1 MYQRFSEM
9 VSLVQ
14 TPYVCIMGDDE
25 YFIPSALLE
34 CCTFLDCNQDFVSCM
49 GRAVGFSSYKDR
61 VIVTNIY
68 ERLRDRTLSAT
79 DPFTRLKNHFSSYVP
94 SHTYAV
100 TRLDVFK
107 KAIHEA
113 SSSELDIFAI
123 KELIHEF
130 TVSSLGKSAVLPSLY
145 WLRCLD
151 VPPMRNSELSLD
163 PSKSFTNWWKSSRN
177 NYQKKLFC
185 RKLSMIPGCC
195 LSEDQVE
202 DIFQSYVNC
211 FTNFSSRFIP
221 IFSSLLYPLK
231 IFITKI
237 AFAMNFIFLKSTHIF
252 PLVSLLRPHALRRL
266 SSQGVSIDYHAYSQC
281 LASIRNSSQL

>member
-1 MYQRFSEM
+1 MNLTLLCPTYNRHHFLERNCKYWANSHIQVIYSDGSELPFNGPSIKATNISYIHRPVSMYQRFSEM

-49 GRAVGFSSYKDR
+49 GRAEFSSYKDR
-61 VIVTNIY
+61 VIFTNIY
-68 ERLRDRTLSAT
+68 EHLRDRTSSAT

-130 TVSSLGKSAVLPSLY
+130 TVSSLGKSLYFPLFISCAVLMFHP
-145 WLRCLD
+145 CAI
-151 VPPMRNSELSLD
+151 
-163 PSKSFTNWWKSSRN
+163 
-177 NYQKKLFC
+177 Q
-185 RKLSMIPGCC
+185 
-195 LSEDQVE
+195 
-202 DIFQSYVNC
+202 
-211 FTNFSSRFIP
+211 NF
-221 IFSSLLYPLK
+221 
-231 IFITKI
+231 
-237 AFAMNFIFLKSTHIF
+237 H
-252 PLVSLLRPHALRRL
+252 
-266 SSQGVSIDYHAYSQC
+266 
-281 LASIRNSSQL
+281 